1 MASLLVLK
9 GANQGQRLTLDG
21 KDHITM
27 GRNRDCTVVIES
39 PAVSR
44 VHARILRLGGKL
56 FIEDGDGQG
65 NFSRNG
71 TFVNNQQISGQT
83 PLKDNDRIK
92 ICDFLCTFHD
102 APTRAPLPSWAG
114 GTEPEANVEEEPEGT
129 STVEATI
136 GRLSNNQ
143 LLEAQPTEKIS
154 ALLEISTYLAKTLEL
169 DTLMP
174 RIAES
179 LFQLFKQADRC
190 FLILRDPADA
200 AKLIPKMI
208 KTRRPGNESS
218 ARFSKT
224 IVRSCLESASAQLF
238 DDASSAPQFALAQS
252 VADFRI
258 RSVMVAPMCGAAD
271 GTPFGVIQL
280 DTQDRSKKFTQ
291 DDLKLLLGVANQ
303 AAVAL
308 ENVQLHTSLVSQER
322 SRRDMELAKQ
332 VQRSFLPQ
340 TLPNLPGY
348 QFYAHYEPALVI
360 GGDYYDFMPVGGR
373 QVTLLGDV
381 AGKGVSAALLMA
393 KLSALARF
401 CMLTEAEPA
410 VAITKLNDELLLG
423 DLLDKFVTLAA
434 VVLDPA
440 KHQVT
445 VVNAGHVTPMIYRQ
459 FAGTLED
466 AIDAESC
473 GLPLGVMPGY
483 KYNSVQAELRPGDTL
498 LLFTDGVTDAQNNKP
513 KPSRFEMSG
522 VYEAVQQ
529 VRSVPDEPMT
539 PVRLGE
545 RLIKAVKQFSV
556 GTNQYDDIALVS
568 FGRVS

>member
-1 MASLLVLK
+1 MASLLTLK
-9 GANQGQRLTLDG
+9 GATPGQRLTLDG
-21 KDHITM
+21 KDPVTLGRAQTCTM
-27 GRNRDCTVVIES
+27 VLES

-44 VHARILRLGGKL
+44 VHALIKSVNGKL
-56 FIEDGDGQG
+56 FIEDGDGKAP
-65 NFSRNG
+65 SRNG
-71 TFVNNQQISGQT
+71 TYVNNQAITAAT

-92 ICDFLCTFHD
+92 ICEFLFTFHD
-102 APTRAPLPSWAG
+102 QPVRPPLPAWAEG
-114 GTEPEANVEEEPEGT
+114 GEGEGNTDEDGEGT
-129 STVEATI
+129 STVEAT
-136 GRLSNNQ
+136 LSRQSTNQ
-143 LLEAQPTEKIS
+143 LLEAQPAEKIA
-154 ALLEISTYLAKTLEL
+154 ALLEISTYLARTLEL

-208 KTRRPGNESS
+208 KTRRAGGETS
-218 ARFSKT
+218 ARFSRT
-224 IVRSCLESASAQLF
+224 IVKVCLDSASAQLF
-238 DDASSAPQFALAQS
+238 DDASSAPQLALAQS

-258 RSVMVAPMCGAAD
+258 RSVMVAPLCSATD
-271 GTPFGVIQL
+271 GKPFGVIQL

-303 AAVAL
+303 GAVAL
-308 ENVQLHTSLVSQER
+308 ENVQLHTSLVTQER

-340 TLPNLPGY
+340 TLPKLPGY

-360 GGDYYDFMPVGGR
+360 GGDYYDFMPVDGR

-401 CMLTEAEPA
+401 CMLTEPEPA
-410 VAITKLNDELLLG
+410 AAITKLNDELLLN

-459 FAGTLED
+459 FGGKLED
-466 AIDAESC
+466 AIEAESC

-483 KYNSVQAELRPGDTL
+483 KYTSVQAELRPGDSL
-498 LLFTDGVTDAQNNKP
+498 LLFTDGVTDAQNNQP
-513 KPSRFEMSG
+513 KPTRFEMSG
-522 VYEAVQQ
+522 VYETVQQ
-529 VRSVPDEPMT
+529 ARPVPGEPIT
-539 PVRLGE
+539 ATQLGE

-556 GTNQYDDIALVS
+556 GTNQYDDIALVC
-568 FGRVS
+568 FGRVP